1 MQIDTQNR
9 LLSKREVAKL
19 LGCDIRTIDR
29 LRQRLHANGA
39 PILPAIR
46 LSNSLIRFSPADVM
60 AAIQSLKEPVSSTDR
75 SAA

>member
-1 MQIDTQNR
+1 MHIDTQAR

-29 LRQRLHANGA
+29 LRQRQL
-39 PILPAIR
+39 LPAIR
-46 LSNSLIRFSPADVM
+46 LSNSLIRFSPADV
-60 AAIQSLKEPVSSTDR
+60 AATIQALKEPTSSPDR

>member
-1 MQIDTQNR
+1 MHINTQDR

-29 LRQRLHANGA
+29 LRQRQREDGA

-46 LSNSLIRFSPADVM
+46 LSNSLIRFAPADVV
-60 AAIQSLKEPVSSTDR
+60 AAIQALREVTTSDR